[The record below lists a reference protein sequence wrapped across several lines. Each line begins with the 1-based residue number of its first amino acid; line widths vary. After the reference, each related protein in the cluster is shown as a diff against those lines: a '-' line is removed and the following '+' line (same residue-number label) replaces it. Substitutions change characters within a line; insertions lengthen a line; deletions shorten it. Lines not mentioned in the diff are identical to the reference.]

1 MTRFPAVFTLI
12 IRISVNCDK
21 APNLILVDPDCREG
35 ARITHGLQT
44 LTIRYLW
51 TLDRTGQQSRNGLAT
66 ENELLDIIGKE
77 ALPCVMPADWLLAT
91 MQIDMEGSGLSIH
104 ESKHNPQDTW
114 KLELKLAA

>member
-12 IRISVNCDK
+12 IRISVNCDE
-21 APNLILVDPDCREG
+21 APNLILVDPGCREA

-66 ENELLDIIGKE
+66 ENELLDLLNKE

-104 ESKHNPQDTW
+104 ESVHNPQDTW